1 MKANYS
7 INTIPLGE
15 VVRDGTSTMFEVKV
29 LCQLSLDG
37 NPQAGELQAVIDR
50 HPILSLATATSL
62 HGVVRRYTDWAAGR
76 RSSDTV
82 LTQCEL
88 TTREPLAERRR
99 ALADLVGI
107 GAIQPIAGKLFH
119 SKDFDTLTHDHFVD
133 VTAAMDE
140 VRELTLG
147 LHAMANARLKS
158 ARLGVGATAPDAAVE
173 EAKWLGSCVQ
183 SAVLDLV
190 GGRVTTADAV
200 QMRNMVS
207 ASAKSQA
214 IASARGKIERRLRA
228 NGTSKASRAAIAAEP
243 PRPDDVNVLL
253 QSSLKSELISRLC
266 GFVTTWNA
274 KCDNSLPSEEALV
287 FELAPL
293 PSMAHA
299 DISVNAVLPTAF
311 FCGAHAHPAAFQDVK
326 AGRYRRTGLAWLS
339 DDDTMPIAARYR
351 ATSISAEH
359 QFTKQVIIQSANM
372 LGRAD
377 AAPRDPQAFFRNP
390 IDTRGPDQLSHEAS
404 GIPDAQTSGVTFSA
418 PVEDLVTPDEL
429 KADSPED
436 RIKKLPCLF
445 MEDLWVGYRLDIRA
459 KGATTFVSTHRV
471 RQSVHLKSGAVLTGD
486 TEDYFDREQRQD
498 PKYEFSST
506 DLKVYRGMSEPQN
519 RDYLLAAGIAPEELH
534 APQNAFYTVS
544 TLSTSSA
551 TPLTFGRHYDYQLRL
566 VFAGGCSIRIEE
578 RRSGERYAQTFPFYR
593 CASLQAGD
601 VWIPPEQRAANGGIP
616 ETLFVSATR
625 PRIEFALMPQHLD
638 LESARFHGMLFR
650 DRTEPSRL
658 KGWRIIKDFTKAF
671 PTAPDGVDYFCDPDV
686 HGIVITARI
695 MNGAEPTAYVGSETV
710 NGADCDLVEHR
721 VIGPVTELYGD
732 PGQWQL
738 FRPIWITVVAR
749 KDQPPSLTHK
759 GLLHGCRHV
768 ELCLPGAVEAELS
781 FLPLY
786 AADLEAR
793 HATNVAS
800 SAQLLSGDVVAP
812 MLVPAVAMRTI
823 RVAHAVGQCRWP
835 PQLEPMQR
843 GGSRLPAAGSLPTCA
858 RTVDR
863 PSVAVLAAN
872 VAVDAPSSKQLW
884 CEASWMDI
892 LDTSTQGQ
900 AYRMQPGKATS
911 QGVNLVFQ
919 KKSPPSPSATQL
931 KAAVNLPREATGFF
945 GLQLVQSRV
954 FLGQEPRPVGAKVD
968 ELTLPDERRRL
979 LEVRAS
985 ASPRFDNVPGIVS
998 AGPATSG
1005 SRVFDVPS
1013 ALSMTPL
1020 QVAYAVPLK
1029 RTLRDGSL
1037 RSAAFGMR
1045 VYLHA
1050 RMFESGPGE
1059 RAAIGCWPE
1068 QTVAG
1073 GPLLEVPKY
1082 VTQWGED
1089 PLARG
1094 KLSVTKRMPRA
1105 SDFVL
1110 LQEDAKVGERL
1121 DKSLYPP
1128 KAVGSAGGVI
1138 YRDAVA
1144 LPPQGSAI
1152 PRLSLASFA
1161 VRYDSRQCL
1170 WYFDVT
1176 IDAEFFGWCGL
1187 ALYRHQP
1194 HSLEGFEL
1202 SQTAAWIYACTLYEE
1217 PFVVT
1222 RAGGALRVVVGP
1234 VYDKSVTFALDS
1246 TKFVNGVS
1254 ANLASAD
1261 VPFVELASR
1270 RIGNVRYFEGQVA
1283 ASSANVSLVKLR
1295 AGHPMQS
1302 RPVVERGDQL

>member
-7 INTIPLGE
+7 ISTIPLGE
-15 VVRDGTSTMFEVKV
+15 VVRDRTSTTFEVKV

-37 NPQAGELQAVIDR
+37 NPQAGELQSVIDR
-50 HPILSLATATSL
+50 HPVLSLATATSL
-62 HGVVRRYTDWAAGR
+62 HGVVRRYADWAAGR
-76 RSSDTV
+76 RSNDTV
-82 LTQCEL
+82 LAQCEL
-88 TTREPLAERRR
+88 TTREPLTERRR

-107 GAIQPIAGKLFH
+107 GAILPVAGQLRH
-119 SKDFDTLTHDHFVD
+119 SKDFDELTIDDFVD
-133 VTAAMDE
+133 VAAAMDE

-147 LHAMANARLKS
+147 LHAMANAKMKS
-158 ARLGVGATAPDAAVE
+158 AKPGVRTNASDEAIE
-173 EAKWLGSCVQ
+173 QAKWLGACVQ
-183 SAVLDLV
+183 STVLDLI
-190 GGRVTTADAV
+190 GGRATTADAV
-200 QMRNMVS
+200 HIQNMMP
-207 ASAKSQA
+207 ASTMSQA
-214 IASARGKIERRLRA
+214 ITSARGKIERRLRA
-228 NGTSKASRAAIAAEP
+228 NGLAKAVIAADA
-243 PRPDDVNVLL
+243 PRLDDVNVLL

-274 KCDNSLPSEEALV
+274 RCDRPLPDEEALV
-287 FELAPL
+287 FELAL
-293 PSMAHA
+293 APSVTHP
-299 DISVNAVLPTAF
+299 DVSVDAVLPTAF

-339 DDDTMPIAARYR
+339 DDDTTPTTARYR

-359 QFTKQVIIQSANM
+359 QFTKQVIVQSTNT
-372 LGRAD
+372 LGRAA
-377 AAPRDPQAFFRNP
+377 AAPRDPQAFFRDP
-390 IDTRGPDQLSHEAS
+390 IDTRGPDQLSQEAS

-429 KADSPED
+429 KADSPEE
-436 RIKKLPCLF
+436 RMKKLPCLF
-445 MEDLWVGYRLDIRA
+445 MEDLWVGYRLDVRS
-459 KGATTFVSTHRV
+459 KGAKTFASTHRV
-471 RQSVHLKSGAVLTGD
+471 RQSVQLKSGAVLTGD
-486 TEDYFDREQRQD
+486 TEDQFDREQPQD

-506 DLKVYRGMSEPQN
+506 DLKVYRGLSEPQS

-551 TPLTFGRHYDYQLRL
+551 TPLTFGEQYDYQLRL

-578 RRSGERYAQTFPFYR
+578 KRNGERYTQTFPFYR

-601 VWIPPEQRAANGGIP
+601 VWISPEQRAANGGIP
-616 ETLFVSATR
+616 ETLFVSSAR
-625 PRIEFALMPQHLD
+625 PRIEFGLMPKHLD
-638 LESARFHGMLFR
+638 LERARFHGMLFR
-650 DRTEPSRL
+650 DRSEPSRL
-658 KGWRIIKDFTKAF
+658 KGRRIIKDFTKSF
-671 PTAPDGVDYFCDPDV
+671 PTRPGGVDYFCDPDV

-695 MNGAEPTAYVGSETV
+695 LNGAEPSPYVGSEMV
-710 NGADCDLVEHR
+710 NGADCDLVNHHI
-721 VIGPVTELYGD
+721 IGPVTELYGD
-732 PGQWQL
+732 PGKWQV

-749 KDQPPSLTHK
+749 EGQPPSLTSE
-759 GLLHGCRHV
+759 GLLRGCRHV
-768 ELCLPGAVEAELS
+768 ELCLPGGVQAELS

-786 AADLEAR
+786 AAGLEAR

-800 SAQLLSGDVVAP
+800 SAQLLSEDVATP
-812 MLVPAVAMRTI
+812 MLVPAVAARTI
-823 RVAHAVGQCRWP
+823 RVTHAVGQCRWP

-843 GGSRLPAAGSLPTCA
+843 GGSRLPAAGSLPACV

-884 CEASWMDI
+884 CEANWMDI

-900 AYRMQPGKATS
+900 AYRMRPGKATS

-919 KKSPPSPSATQL
+919 KKSPPPPSATQL
-931 KAAVNLPREATGFF
+931 RAAVTSPGEATGFF
-945 GLQLVQSRV
+945 DLQLVQSRV
-954 FLGQEPRPVGAKVD
+954 FLGQEQRPVGAKVD

-979 LEVRAS
+979 LEVRAA
-985 ASPRFDNVPGIVS
+985 ASTRFANVPGLVA

-1005 SRVFDVPS
+1005 PRVFDVPS

-1029 RTLRDGSL
+1029 RTMHDGNL
-1037 RSAAFGMR
+1037 QSAAFGMR

-1050 RMFESGPGE
+1050 GMFESGPCE
-1059 RAAIGCWPE
+1059 RVAIGCWPE

-1094 KLSVTKRMPRA
+1094 KLPVTKRMPRA

-1110 LQEDAKVGERL
+1110 LQDDAKVGERL
-1121 DKSLYPP
+1121 DNSLYPP
-1128 KAVGSAGGVI
+1128 NALGGAGGVI

-1144 LPPQGSAI
+1144 LPVQGSAI

-1161 VRYDSRQCL
+1161 VRYDLRQRL

-1217 PFVVT
+1217 PFTVT
-1222 RAGGALRVVVGP
+1222 RMGDALRVVVGP
-1234 VYDKSVTFALDS
+1234 VYDKSVSFTLDS
-1246 TKFVNGVS
+1246 TEFVNGVS
-1254 ANLASAD
+1254 ANLGNTD
-1261 VPFVELASR
+1261 PPLVELASR

-1283 ASSANVSLVKLR
+1283 ASSANVSIVKLR
-1295 AGHPMQS
+1295 AGHPVQS
-1302 RPVVERGDQL
+1302 RPVVERGAQP